1 MFTSAA
7 AWLGVAALVAGAFC
21 LVVVVI
27 ILRRPLSDA
36 GRSRPAAAPPGPHLT
51 SAAPDAPVPARGLA
65 RPQIEK
71 RLAA

>member
-7 AWLGVAALVAGAFC
+7 AWLGVAALMAGAFC
-21 LVVVVI
+21 LAVIVI
-27 ILRRPLSDA
+27 ILRRPMPAAD
-36 GRSRPAAAPPGPHLT
+36 RPAASATTAVPQLA
-51 SAAPDAPVPARGLA
+51 SAAPDAPMPGKGLA